1 MYTLHH
7 DTEAFRTL
15 ITQISLE
22 QSIAPEIIEKDYYV
36 TLILQE
42 IAEKQKEYEVFFK
55 GGTALYK
62 ALKSINRFSEDIDLT
77 FNDQKFESTTAKKR
91 ALKMVTSKYSSSLL
105 DPGAEDSV
113 SGSGSRTS
121 IYTYP
126 TLFELDT
133 FKNDTLSR
141 IGKLKV
147 ETTSFTTSSPIADYE
162 IEPVLFTYANEEFK
176 KLLEMNY
183 EVKPFMIQCV
193 TIERIFIDKLFAIED
208 YYLGEHVNRTVEM
221 AKHMYDI
228 HQLYMLPNIKKFMES
243 FDDLKTIIEIKIEEQ
258 TRRRE
263 AKTVDKKI
271 MQFEYFGW
279 IQDDKIED
287 TFNEM
292 QRIYVFQTDFNAE
305 FKDVRNSFK
314 HILEEIK
321 TFNL

>member
-77 FNDQKFESTTAKKR
+77 FNDQKFESPTSKKR

-105 DPGAEDSV
+105 DPDAEDSV

-133 FKNDTLSR
+133 F
-141 IGKLKV
+141 
-147 ETTSFTTSSPIADYE
+147 SFTTSSPIADYE
-162 IEPVLFTYANEEFK
+162 IEPVLYTYANEEFK
-176 KLLEMNY
+176 KLLELNY

-193 TIERIFIDKLFAIED
+193 TIERIFVDKLFAIED

-228 HQLYMLPNIKKFMES
+228 HQLYMLPHIKKFMES
-243 FDDLKTIIEIKIEEQ
+243 FDELRTIIEIKKEEQ

-271 MQFEYFGW
+271 VQFEYFGW
-279 IQDDKIED
+279 IQDDMIEE
-287 TFNEM
+287 TFNNM
-292 QRIYVFQTDFNAE
+292 QRIYVFQTDFNVE
-305 FKDVRNSFK
+305 FNDVRNSFK
-314 HILEEIK
+314 QIFEKIM